1 MESVEQIL
9 DTFPKTTEGLAGG
22 YKSFVFQPN
31 RLSVNSRQNLDVQNG
46 FNYSYNLNAS
56 YFSQFSCPL
65 RTPILGLKSLEL
77 IRATIPMATLNIPN
91 DETVFYYYRLPNLG
105 SDFNYIPDYTF
116 TTARIKMVRLL
127 PSNAYTPSSF
137 DNPETYGWN
146 RTFSSYQDLV
156 DELNKAAVNDP
167 DSVALTAAGLYT
179 SGDITFFY
187 DEIQNKIGFHGNN
200 YETDGHPNFYY
211 AVVGWRDVNLAGGQA
226 LLNTTLAT
234 ALAAELAG
242 IGYTAAPLESNGQ
255 YTLARRLGFLWIGL
269 IGTLAGEGNDEA
281 QSLYSNLFPSIAL
294 SQYDPLDLPWEPLY
308 KCYADSF
315 ANLIY
320 STNLFLYC
328 DVVGGGTQDTNIDE
342 RLLAVIPMNTTTL
355 GINFG
360 ESKIPCELSKVSGEI
375 YSLNFIM
382 RTDTAKPFLLPVN
395 AYINLEL
402 KLNY

>member
-31 RLSVNSRQNLDVQNG
+31 RLSINSRQNLNVQNG

-56 YFSQFSCPL
+56 YFSQFSCIL
-65 RTPILGLKSLEL
+65 KTPILGLKSLEL
-77 IRATIPMATLNIPN
+77 VRATIPNAVLNIPN
-91 DETVFYYYRLPNLG
+91 DETVFYYYRFPNLG
-105 SDFNYIPDYTF
+105 SPDYLPN
-116 TTARIKMVRLL
+116 TTISVANLRIVRLL
-127 PSNAYTPSSF
+127 PSNAYTPSTYE
-137 DNPETYGWN
+137 NPENYGWN
-146 RTFSSYQDLV
+146 RTFQSYQDLV
-156 DELNKAAVNDP
+156 DELNKAAVSDP
-167 DSVALTAAGLYT
+167 DSVELTAAGLYS

-187 DEIQNKIGFHGNN
+187 DETQNKIGFYGNN
-200 YETDGHPNFYY
+200 YLTSGHPNYYYSIVGWQDTNLYY
-211 AVVGWRDVNLAGGQA
+211 AQNALKVLLRTVYETLLAP
-226 LLNTTLAT
+226 L
-234 ALAAELAG
+234 
-242 IGYTAAPLESNGQ
+242 GYSAAPLESNGQ

-281 QSLYSNLFPSIAL
+281 QSLYSNLFPSVAW
-294 SQYDPLDLPWEPLY
+294 SQYDPLDLPWVPLY
-308 KCYADSF
+308 KAYADSF
-315 ANLIY
+315 ADLVY
-320 STNLFLYC
+320 SANLFLYC
-328 DVVGGGTQDTNIDE
+328 DIVGGGTQDTNIDD